1 MAKKSVL
8 IGISGGIDSA
18 VAAAIL
24 MEQGFRTEG
33 LYIRNGFPTRA
44 EVEARRVAAELGMP
58 LHIIDLTRQFDND
71 IVKYFA
77 SEYAAGRTPNPCIV
91 CNKKIK
97 FLYLL
102 KEIEKRGIDCLATGH
117 YARIEQMGGEKGFR
131 LLRGVDTNKDQSYF
145 LFELGQEE
153 LGKTIFPNGE
163 LTKDEIRET
172 ARGLHLGAFSER
184 ESQEICFI
192 PDNNYRRFIEGFLI
206 PSPFEPGNIID
217 NNGALMGRHRGIH
230 TVTIGQRKG
239 LNIASERPY
248 YVIEIDGKKNR
259 VIVGRDEDQYFTGL
273 IAEGISWSPSSPSRE
288 KFISARTQIRYRH
301 KGVDSII
308 THMPEM
314 KGSVSVLF
322 DTPQKAVA
330 PGQAAV
336 FYQDDAVIGGGWIS
350 KGVRRG

>member
-24 MEQGFRTEG
+24 MEQGFHTEG

-44 EVEARRVAAELGMP
+44 EVEAQRVAEELDMP
-58 LHIIDLTRQFDND
+58 LHMIDLTSQFNND
-71 IVKYFA
+71 IVEYFA

-97 FLYLL
+97 FRYLL
-102 KEIEKRGIDCLATGH
+102 EEIEKRGIDYLATGH
-117 YARIEQMGGEKGFR
+117 YARIEDRGQDKGFR
-131 LLRGVDTNKDQSYF
+131 LLRGIDTNKDQSYF
-145 LFELGQEE
+145 LFELGQDA
-153 LGKTIFPNGE
+153 LAKTIFPNGGK
-163 LTKDEIRET
+163 TKDWVRKT
-172 ARGLHLGAFSER
+172 ARGLNLGAFSER

-192 PDNNYRRFIEGFLI
+192 PDNNYRRFIEDFLV
-206 PSPFEPGNIID
+206 PSPFEPGNIVD
-217 NNGALMGRHRGIH
+217 KNGAIVGRHRGIH

-248 YVIEIDGKKNR
+248 YVTEIDGTSNR
-259 VIVGRDEDQYFTGL
+259 VVVGRDEDQFFAGL
-273 IAEGISWSPSSPSRE
+273 IAERVSWSSPSPLRE
-288 KFISARTQIRYRH
+288 KSLSARTQIRYRH
-301 KGVDSII
+301 RGVDSVI
-308 THMPEM
+308 THIS
-314 KGSVSVLF
+314 KKKDSVLVLF

-336 FYQDDAVIGGGWIS
+336 FYQDDAVVGGGWIS
-350 KGVRRG
+350 QGVCRD